1 MAFLSLDGGGT
12 ISGFVDVS
20 FRGSGVGGGGGG
32 DNDFDGVAGGG
43 GGSGSCGIRH
53 TQPSFFFVWFSPAL
67 DDPSG

>member
-1 MAFLSLDGGGT
+1 MVFLSLDGGGT
-12 ISGFVDVS
+12 ISGFAAVS
-20 FRGSGVGGGGGG
+20 FRGSGVGGGGG
-32 DNDFDGVAGGG
+32 DNDFDGVGG

>member
-1 MAFLSLDGGGT
+1 MVFLSLDGGGT
-12 ISGFVDVS
+12 IGGFDAVS
-20 FRGSGVGGGGGG
+20 FRGGDVGGSGG
-32 DNDFDGVAGGG
+32 DNDFDGVGG